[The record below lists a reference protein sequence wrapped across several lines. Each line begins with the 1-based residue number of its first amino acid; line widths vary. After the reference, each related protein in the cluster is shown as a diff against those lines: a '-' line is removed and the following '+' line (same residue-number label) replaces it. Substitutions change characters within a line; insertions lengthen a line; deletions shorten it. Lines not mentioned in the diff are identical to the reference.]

1 MKAEH
6 RKELQTNFLADRM
19 GRLLQGVRSGP
30 QSKSSAAIWVLT
42 SLTLGTLLL
51 WYVVGARSNH
61 SPLWVKF
68 EEDSLRGDTAS
79 LFQLAKDNPGTLPAR
94 AAWFQRARLLL
105 EGGLASLYSSQH
117 GDAIRSVTESRDQF
131 EKLAKECID
140 DPALASQ
147 ALLGAAK
154 AEEALVGIPQGD
166 DPEQSVGNFDNVL
179 KYYQELTEKYPHT
192 FAGKI
197 AQERLNSL
205 DNEKNRAD
213 MEKFYKEMRKQFVAD
228 AGKSGISNRGSGIG
242 DSGPS
247 SP

>member
-30 QSKSSAAIWVLT
+30 QSKSSAAIWVLAI
-42 SLTLGTLLL
+42 LTLGTLLL

-68 EEDSLRGDTAS
+68 EEDSLRGDTAGLS
-79 LFQLAKDNPGTLPAR
+79 QLARENPGTLPAR
-94 AAWFQRARLLL
+94 AAWFQTARLLL
-105 EGGLASLYSSQH
+105 EGGLASLYSSEH
-117 GDAIRSVTESRDQF
+117 NKARGDVTKARDQF

-140 DPALASQ
+140 DSTLASQ

-154 AEEALVGIPQGD
+154 AEEALVGVPDGD
-166 DPEQSVGNFDNVL
+166 DPEQSVGNFDKVL
-179 KYYQELTEKYPHT
+179 HYYHQLTEKYPDT

-197 AQERLNSL
+197 AQERLNRFE
-205 DNEKNRAD
+205 NEKDRAD
-213 MEKFYKEMRKQFVAD
+213 AEKFYQEMRQQFVAD
-228 AGKSGISNRGSGIG
+228 AGKSGISIRGSGIS
-242 DSGPS
+242 DSGSS